1 MNYYRL
7 MRFTGFIIGI
17 AAALTM
23 WGAQPPAT
31 GGMSAVR
38 ALKFDKYAQA
48 NDSLPA
54 PGKDEKR
61 IVFFGS
67 SITEGWMAEHP
78 EFFEKHGYIARG
90 ISGQSTYALL
100 LRFRA
105 DAIDL
110 EPACIVLG
118 VGEPD
123 IAAGD
128 DDYDENRTFANIE
141 TMCELARLHGI
152 QIVLTSVLPAEN
164 YYWNQKATDVPDKIE
179 SLNNRIRDYAQLHR
193 IPYADYY
200 TPLVHPGDRALPVTF
215 SDDGV
220 HPNGFGYTIMEPV
233 IQAILKKLP
242 SRPSASKKGE

>member
-1 MNYYRL
+1 MRL
-7 MRFTGFIIGI
+7 ISIVIGI
-17 AAALTM
+17 ATTLAM
-23 WGAQPPAT
+23 WGAPPSTA
-31 GGMSAVR
+31 GGASPIR
-38 ALKFDKYAQA
+38 ALNFDKYAQE
-48 NDSLPA
+48 NSTLPA
-54 PGKDEKR
+54 PKKDEKR

-67 SITEGWMAEHP
+67 SITEGWMAQHP
-78 EFFEKHGYIARG
+78 EFFEKNNYIARG

-105 DAIDL
+105 DALDL
-110 EPACIVLG
+110 SPTCIVLG

-128 DDYDENRTFANIE
+128 EDYSEDRTFANIE
-141 TMCELARLHGI
+141 TMCELARLHGV
-152 QIVLTSVLPAEN
+152 QIVLTSVLPAES

-179 SLNNRIRDYAQLHR
+179 SLNNRIRAYAQTNR

-233 IQAILKKLP
+233 IQAILKKLSVKNTP
-242 SRPSASKKGE
+242 AKKGE